1 MTATRMKSEAVTAR
15 ATSDADAGEVWALFL
30 EMKRAAARPDSVEGL
45 QAYANSQQDAAEY
58 ELCHWLA
65 AYVGALAAGTPPPA
79 RATYQAPPRRP
90 AWGAAAPMIASADTK
105 KEITQ

>member
-1 MTATRMKSEAVTAR
+1 MKSESLTAR
-15 ATSDADAGEVWALFL
+15 ATSDADDVEAQELFL

-45 QAYANSQQDAAEY
+45 QAYANSQQGAAEY

-65 AYVGALAAGTPPPA
+65 AYVGALAAGTSPPA

-90 AWGAAAPMIASADTK
+90 AQGAAAPMIASADTK
-105 KEITQ
+105 KEITP